1 MSFCKYCFRDFIWD
15 KKKLIAVFLYTEVA
29 LLLKKKE
36 RKKVAL
42 QNILPV
48 CYHHPP
54 LNYAIETYISNF
66 VAQLISRIIFTRYT
80 ESQTIQ
86 MSV

>member
-48 CYHHPP
+48 CYHHPH
-54 LNYAIETYISNF
+54 
-66 VAQLISRIIFTRYT
+66 
-80 ESQTIQ
+80 
-86 MSV
+86 